1 MHADARLMH
10 TYTCTSPLAI
20 AGAATY
26 LLFNRTQHPGV
37 EASHGLRK
45 DALAEERDGM
55 EAEGHNIKESSG
67 RKLSRYGIQAC
78 VCILLLHN
86 CCTLKKKK
94 KKTCSRIKR
103 DCRAL
108 EMKVCIK

>member
-1 MHADARLMH
+1 MDAYPDCFETCLPSLENSCGCMHADARLMH
-10 TYTCTSPLAI
+10 TYTCTSTLTI

-67 RKLSRYGIQAC
+67 RKLTRYNIQATLC
-78 VCILLLHN
+78 LH
-86 CCTLKKKK
+86 
-94 KKTCSRIKR
+94 I
-103 DCRAL
+103 AAP
-108 EMKVCIK
+108 

>member
-1 MHADARLMH
+1 MAVKNACPACRNLGCLHADARLIH
-10 TYTCTSPLAI
+10 TDTCTSPPAI

-67 RKLSRYGIQAC
+67 RKLTRYDIQATLC
-78 VCILLLHN
+78 LHN
-86 CCTLKKKK
+86 AASSMLHTAEDLQQ
-94 KKTCSRIKR
+94 T
-103 DCRAL
+103 
-108 EMKVCIK
+108 